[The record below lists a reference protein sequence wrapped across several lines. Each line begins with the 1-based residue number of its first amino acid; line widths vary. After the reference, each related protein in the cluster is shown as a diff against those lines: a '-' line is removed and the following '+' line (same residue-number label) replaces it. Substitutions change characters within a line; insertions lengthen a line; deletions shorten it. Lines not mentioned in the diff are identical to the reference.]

1 MNEKHVLQLHI
12 YEFIELRLN
21 DQNQNDLSTRH
32 WCLEDKKKSQI

>member
-1 MNEKHVLQLHI
+1 MKNMYNSYIFMN
-12 YEFIELRLN
+12 FIELRLN